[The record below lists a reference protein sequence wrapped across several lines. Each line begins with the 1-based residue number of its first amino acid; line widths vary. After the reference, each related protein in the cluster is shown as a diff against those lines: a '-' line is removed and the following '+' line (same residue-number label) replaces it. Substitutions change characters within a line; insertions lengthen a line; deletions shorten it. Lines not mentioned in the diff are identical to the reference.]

1 MMHKSL
7 RSVVNSVAFMCFSLG
22 FNMGIIAGAIL
33 YLELAFI
40 ELKDNKVLSGVV
52 AAAVLLSAFLSNMV
66 VGPLADRV
74 GRVLMLHLTN
84 IPFVIGA
91 AIVAVAGNPSMIIF
105 GRSITGIAVGF
116 AGSLPNLYIAEI
128 APPDSRGKLV
138 GLAPMFITIGIMSSQ
153 LFAVAV
159 AEVLG
164 EARCVDFGWRI
175 MFASGAIPAVFQ
187 GFWSLG
193 IPESPRWCYQKLY
206 MERAERHNKII
217 ASLEGGVA
225 IEAPVLGS
233 SVRLSGSGV
242 ARTARERGGGLSFK
256 FAVIAGGLSA
266 MQQLSGINAVVFY
279 APQIFRALGIVNKL
293 AILNS
298 SCISILQILVVF
310 GSTRLVDSW
319 GRRTLCKIGIM
330 GMTCGHLMLAFT
342 FSFKLPVFLAIAGIL
357 VFRLLFSLSLGPLP
371 YIMVTELF
379 PQHQRAK
386 GVAASMMVNWLLN
399 WVVVFSVPELMH
411 RYDGDVFFGFAAVCL
426 VSFFIVHAFLPETA
440 GTRLGELPSKESEAI
455 LGASFDTGVCA
466 SYGTIDRR
474 ISDLS
479 TEYFDRNITL
489 ASSDVLMASRQST
502 N

>member
-1 MMHKSL
+1 
-7 RSVVNSVAFMCFSLG
+7 
-22 FNMGIIAGAIL
+22 MGIIAGAIL
-33 YLELAFI
+33 YLELAFA
-40 ELKDNKVLSGVV
+40 ELKDNKVLSGSV
-52 AAAVLLSAFLSNMV
+52 AAAVLLSAFVSNMV

-74 GRVLMLHLTN
+74 GRVLVLHLTN
-84 IPFVIGA
+84 IPFVLGA
-91 AIVAVAGNPSMIIF
+91 AAVAAAGSPTTIIL

-128 APPDSRGKLV
+128 APPDSRGRLV
-138 GLAPMFITIGIMSSQ
+138 GLAPMFITVGIMCSQ

-175 MFASGAIPAVFQ
+175 MFAAGALPALFQ
-187 GFWSLG
+187 GCWSLG

-206 MERAERHNKII
+206 MERAERCNKIL
-217 ASLEGGVA
+217 ASLDGGVA
-225 IEAPVLGS
+225 TEPPVLGS
-233 SVRLSGSGV
+233 SARLSASGA
-242 ARTARERGGGLSFK
+242 ARTAPEAGGRLSLK

-279 APQIFRALGIVNKL
+279 APQIFTALGIVNKL

-298 SCISILQILVVF
+298 SCISILQIIVVF

-319 GRRTLCKIGIM
+319 GRRTLCKIGIL
-330 GMTCGHLMLAFT
+330 GMLCGHLMLAFT
-342 FSFKLPVFLAIAGIL
+342 FSFKLPVFIAVVGVL

-399 WVVVFSVPELMH
+399 WVVVFSVPELM
-411 RYDGDVFFGFAAVCL
+411 RLYDGDVFFGFAAVCL
-426 VSFFIVHAFLPETA
+426 ISFIVVHVALPETA
-440 GTRLGELPSKESEAI
+440 GTRLGEVPSNQTEAI
-455 LGASFDTGVCA
+455 QGASFDTGVCA
-466 SYGTIDRR
+466 SYGTIGRT
-474 ISDLS
+474 ISELS
-479 TEYFDRNITL
+479 TEYFDRNVTL
-489 ASSDVLMASRQST
+489 ASSDVLMASRHSLPQT
-502 N
+502 